1 MAVVFV
7 VDLKGCSQH
16 KHIFISSL
24 DFLLIMSYLQEF
36 EIDSYNSVVLGG
48 SSHLINTSSPSSG
61 LTYRWEFGSSANQS
75 VTKYP
80 LYTFYNYGII
90 DTTVQVK
97 LVITAGGSG
106 CSDSITKQIIIKPL
120 PRPNFNL
127 SDSVLCYP
135 NMLTVNNISANPKQ
149 PRTVFDEDQLT
160 ELALSIKEVG
170 LLQPPVVRSI
180 GNGKYQLIMGERRFR
195 AAKLAGLKSIP
206 VIIRQTNDDQLLRE
220 ALVENIHRSQ
230 LNPLEEGAAYQQLL
244 NDFGYTHDE
253 LAIKLSKSRPVI
265 TNTMRLLN
273 LPPAVQRRV
282 AAGVISAGHAR
293 ALLSLT
299 DEKEIENLANRI
311 VAEGLTV
318 RAVEEIVASGVASVK
333 TAGIKKGKL
342 IAPKLAQISADLSD
356 RLDTRVRVELGRKK
370 GKIVIEFATVED
382 LERINKLIK

>member
-1 MAVVFV
+1 MSAR
-7 VDLKGCSQH
+7 KGGLGRG
-16 KHIFISSL
+16 L
-24 DFLLIMSYLQEF
+24 DALIPTSIIPTEIKTQSGVIAADRD
-36 EIDSYNSVVLGG
+36 EID
-48 SSHLINTSSPSSG
+48 
-61 LTYRWEFGSSANQS
+61 
-75 VTKYP
+75 
-80 LYTFYNYGII
+80 
-90 DTTVQVK
+90 
-97 LVITAGGSG
+97 
-106 CSDSITKQIIIKPL
+106 
-120 PRPNFNL
+120 
-127 SDSVLCYP
+127 
-135 NMLTVNNISANPKQ
+135 VNNISANPKQ

-206 VIIRQTNDDQLLRE
+206 VIIRQTSDDQLLRE

-230 LNPLEEGAAYQQLL
+230 LNPLEEAAAYQQLL

-253 LAIKLSKSRPVI
+253 LATKLSKSRPVI

-273 LPPAVQRRV
+273 LPAAVQRRV

-318 RAVEEIVASGVASVK
+318 RAVEEIVASGGAKVKGGSVRS
-333 TAGIKKGKL
+333 GKI
-342 IAPKLAQISADLSD
+342 IAPKLKEISDDLSD
-356 RLDTRVRVELGRKK
+356 HLDTRVNVELGKQK
-370 GKIVIEFATVED
+370 GKIVIEFATIED
-382 LERINKLIK
+382 LERISKVIKN

>member
-1 MAVVFV
+1 MSTR
-7 VDLKGCSQH
+7 KGGLGRG
-16 KHIFISSL
+16 L
-24 DFLLIMSYLQEF
+24 DALIPTSIIPTEIKTQAGVIAADRD
-36 EIDSYNSVVLGG
+36 EID
-48 SSHLINTSSPSSG
+48 
-61 LTYRWEFGSSANQS
+61 
-75 VTKYP
+75 
-80 LYTFYNYGII
+80 
-90 DTTVQVK
+90 
-97 LVITAGGSG
+97 
-106 CSDSITKQIIIKPL
+106 
-120 PRPNFNL
+120 
-127 SDSVLCYP
+127 
-135 NMLTVNNISANPKQ
+135 VNNISANPKQ

-160 ELALSIKEVG
+160 ELTLSIKEVG

-206 VIIRQTNDDQLLRE
+206 VIIRQTSDDQLLRE

-253 LAIKLSKSRPVI
+253 LATKLSKSRPVI

-299 DEKEIENLANRI
+299 NEKEIENLANRI

-318 RAVEEIVASGVASVK
+318 RAVEEIVASGGAKVKGGSVRS
-333 TAGIKKGKL
+333 GKI
-342 IAPKLAQISADLSD
+342 IAPKLKQIADDLSD
-356 RLDTRVRVELGRKK
+356 YLDTRVSVELGKQK
-370 GKIVIEFATVED
+370 GKIVIEFATIED
-382 LERINKLIK
+382 LERINTEIQKNK

>member
-1 MAVVFV
+1 MSAR
-7 VDLKGCSQH
+7 KGGLGRG
-16 KHIFISSL
+16 L
-24 DFLLIMSYLQEF
+24 DALIPTSVIPTEIKTQAGVIAADRD
-36 EIDSYNSVVLGG
+36 EID
-48 SSHLINTSSPSSG
+48 I
-61 LTYRWEFGSSANQS
+61 
-75 VTKYP
+75 
-80 LYTFYNYGII
+80 
-90 DTTVQVK
+90 
-97 LVITAGGSG
+97 
-106 CSDSITKQIIIKPL
+106 
-120 PRPNFNL
+120 
-127 SDSVLCYP
+127 
-135 NMLTVNNISANPKQ
+135 NNISANPKQ

-206 VIIRQTNDDQLLRE
+206 VIIRQTSDDQLLRE

-230 LNPLEEGAAYQQLL
+230 LNPLEEAAAYQQLL

-253 LAIKLSKSRPVI
+253 LASKLSKSRPVI

-273 LPPAVQRRV
+273 LPAAVQRRV

-311 VAEGLTV
+311 VSEGLTV
-318 RAVEEIVASGVASVK
+318 RAVEEIVASGGAKVK
-333 TAGIKKGKL
+333 SGSIRSGKI
-342 IAPKLAQISADLSD
+342 IAPKLKEIADDLSD
-356 RLDTRVRVELGRKK
+356 HLDTRVNVELGKQK

-382 LERINKLIK
+382 LERISKVIKN

>member
-1 MAVVFV
+1 MSTR
-7 VDLKGCSQH
+7 KGGLGRG
-16 KHIFISSL
+16 L
-24 DFLLIMSYLQEF
+24 DALIPTSIIPTEIKTQAGAIAADRD
-36 EIDSYNSVVLGG
+36 EID
-48 SSHLINTSSPSSG
+48 
-61 LTYRWEFGSSANQS
+61 
-75 VTKYP
+75 
-80 LYTFYNYGII
+80 
-90 DTTVQVK
+90 
-97 LVITAGGSG
+97 
-106 CSDSITKQIIIKPL
+106 
-120 PRPNFNL
+120 
-127 SDSVLCYP
+127 
-135 NMLTVNNISANPKQ
+135 VNNISANPKQ

-206 VIIRQTNDDQLLRE
+206 VIIRQTADNQLLRE

-253 LAIKLSKSRPVI
+253 LATKLSKSRPVI

-318 RAVEEIVASGVASVK
+318 RAVEEIVASGGAKVKGGSVRS
-333 TAGIKKGKL
+333 GKIL
-342 IAPKLAQISADLSD
+342 APKLKEIADELSD
-356 RLDTRVRVELGRKK
+356 HLDTRVNVELGKQK
-370 GKIVIEFATVED
+370 GKIVIEFATIED
-382 LERINKLIK
+382 LERISKVIKN

>member
-1 MAVVFV
+1 MSARNGG
-7 VDLKGCSQH
+7 LGRG
-16 KHIFISSL
+16 L
-24 DFLLIMSYLQEF
+24 DALIPTSIIPTEIKTQTGVIAAGRD
-36 EIDSYNSVVLGG
+36 EID
-48 SSHLINTSSPSSG
+48 
-61 LTYRWEFGSSANQS
+61 
-75 VTKYP
+75 
-80 LYTFYNYGII
+80 
-90 DTTVQVK
+90 
-97 LVITAGGSG
+97 
-106 CSDSITKQIIIKPL
+106 
-120 PRPNFNL
+120 
-127 SDSVLCYP
+127 
-135 NMLTVNNISANPKQ
+135 VNNISANPKQ

-206 VIIRQTNDDQLLRE
+206 VIIRQTSDDQLLRE

-230 LNPLEEGAAYQQLL
+230 LNPLEEAAAYQQLL

-253 LAIKLSKSRPVI
+253 LAMKLSKSRPVI

-311 VAEGLTV
+311 VSEGLTV
-318 RAVEEIVASGVASVK
+318 RAVEEIVASGGAKVKAGSVRS
-333 TAGIKKGKL
+333 GKI
-342 IAPKLAQISADLSD
+342 IAPKLKQIADDLSD
-356 RLDTRVRVELGRKK
+356 HLDTRVNVELGKQK
-370 GKIVIEFATVED
+370 GKIVIEFATIED
-382 LERINKLIK
+382 LERISKVIKN

>member
-1 MAVVFV
+1 MSAR
-7 VDLKGCSQH
+7 KGGLGRG
-16 KHIFISSL
+16 L
-24 DFLLIMSYLQEF
+24 DALIPASIIPTEIKTQAGVIAADRD
-36 EIDSYNSVVLGG
+36 EID
-48 SSHLINTSSPSSG
+48 
-61 LTYRWEFGSSANQS
+61 
-75 VTKYP
+75 
-80 LYTFYNYGII
+80 
-90 DTTVQVK
+90 
-97 LVITAGGSG
+97 
-106 CSDSITKQIIIKPL
+106 
-120 PRPNFNL
+120 
-127 SDSVLCYP
+127 
-135 NMLTVNNISANPKQ
+135 VNKISANPKQ

-206 VIIRQTNDDQLLRE
+206 VIIRQTSDDQLLRE

-253 LAIKLSKSRPVI
+253 LATKLSKSRPVI

-273 LPPAVQRRV
+273 LPAAVQRRV

-318 RAVEEIVASGVASVK
+318 RAVEEIVASGGAKVKGGSVRS
-333 TAGIKKGKL
+333 GKVL
-342 IAPKLAQISADLSD
+342 APKLKEIADDLSD
-356 RLDTRVRVELGRKK
+356 HLDTRVSVELGKQK
-370 GKIVIEFATVED
+370 GKIVIEFATIED
-382 LERINKLIK
+382 LERINKVIKS